1 MTNSDQIEPSD
12 ADLQEYLAATSQA
25 EVEPVEEAEEYD
37 LGEYADGEEQADS
50 EGEAKEEEVKP
61 QKSGYVEFSTPEQ
74 KARVAEIT
82 RKRYEAERETARLKA
97 ELEKYKKAPEP
108 PKEVPPP
115 SADPVTEPDVYA
127 KQAQAREAYIRE
139 ATKFE
144 TESSQREQQS
154 AAIEQQKQA
163 RLVENYN
170 RNVERLK
177 INPAMLA
184 KAADT
189 CTAYG
194 INKELV
200 NELLEDEDGPA
211 IVAYLGNNI
220 DDLAEVTSMST
231 AKAIKY
237 IERQVRSKLNVK
249 QTSKAPPPPTKVSG
263 ARKADNNA
271 APGYRFR

>member
-1 MTNSDQIEPSD
+1 MTRDQIEPSED
-12 ADLQEYLAATSQA
+12 DLNEYLAATGQA
-25 EVEPVEEAEEYD
+25 EVEQAEEVEEYD
-37 LGEYADGEEQADS
+37 LGQDDEGEEQADTDDDS
-50 EGEAKEEEVKP
+50 QEKDEVKP
-61 QKSGYVEFSTPEQ
+61 QKAGYVEFSTPEQ

-97 ELEKYKKAPEP
+97 ELEQYKKAPEP

-115 SADPVTEPDVYA
+115 SADPVTDPEIYA
-127 KQAQAREAYIRE
+127 KQAREREAYIRE
-139 ATKFE
+139 AAKFE
-144 TESSQREQQS
+144 TESAQREQQS

-170 RNVERLK
+170 RNIERLK

-194 INKELV
+194 ISKELV
-200 NELLEDEDGPA
+200 NELLDDEDGPA

-220 DDLAEVTSMST
+220 DDLAEVTSVST

-249 QTSKAPPPPTKVSG
+249 QTSKAPPPPTKVTGS
-263 ARKADNNA
+263 RKTDTHASN
-271 APGYRFR
+271 GYRFR